1 MHNGLQIIS
10 FPWIFRIE
18 KLHVLFKEF
27 SAYRPSHNFT
37 GDIRTHHKLQKEF
50 IHQLKM
56 RPSFLKMGLVLIWVN
71 LLLLF
76 IVCTQI
82 SEIRILTL
90 ILESPKNVFLDHCN
104 AFTQNVLV
112 EKLVVSIIVVQNVN
126 KFNQHLFLLVPEFDL
141 LGIFL

>member
-1 MHNGLQIIS
+1 
-10 FPWIFRIE
+10 
-18 KLHVLFKEF
+18 
-27 SAYRPSHNFT
+27 
-37 GDIRTHHKLQKEF
+37 
-50 IHQLKM
+50 
-56 RPSFLKMGLVLIWVN
+56 MGLIFIWVH

-126 KFNQHLFLLVPEFDL
+126 KFNQHFFLFVSKIDL
-141 LGIFL
+141 LRILLRICLEISQRIAVFKL